1 MKDIKF
7 DSKSKQNG
15 VFLINQVEGF
25 NKRVKFIDLEDKDGN
40 KKELKETDDGILI
53 SNKDTLILEVSNEKT
68 SSGGGGTPETE
79 NATAVLA
86 NGKKYTDV
94 LTATVLANER
104 NCPIL
109 LTDTDNITEETL
121 AELKRRGTGDVI
133 ISGGEKSVSKKV
145 VNQLSDFNVIR
156 YAGKDRYGTAREI
169 GKEVRRLT
177 ANEDSVMLVDGT
189 NFPDVITISALAT
202 QKRAPILISEPKKLN
217 KTTENTLKDWKVNS
231 VSIGGEKSSISKEIE
246 NYLNNDLK
254 IKSVERLGG
263 QNRYETASIIGN
275 KVREKSGNKDDM
287 ILVDG
292 TDFPDGIT
300 INSLAA
306 KYKCPIHL
314 TNPSELNEVTSK
326 DIEKWKINNI
336 IVGGGEKSVSKNI
349 YDGLNV
355 NKKQRISGP
364 NRYSTAVKISQEMS
378 KIK

>member
-1 MKDIKF
+1 M
-7 DSKSKQNG
+7 
-15 VFLINQVEGF
+15 
-25 NKRVKFIDLEDKDGN
+25 
-40 KKELKETDDGILI
+40 
-53 SNKDTLILEVSNEKT
+53 
-68 SSGGGGTPETE
+68 
-79 NATAVLA
+79 A

-145 VNQLSDFNVIR
+145 VDQLSDFNVIR